1 MRSLDNIFGRPG
13 ADRRTI
19 ERADDA
25 WIDTQRNSLDARFV
39 IVTTKHSLVDDTP
52 ALVQLPHEALP
63 PGWLAWQS
71 VFLGFV
77 PGTASGTPL
86 FALAAPDEYVA
97 HFERHGRFAELRPLA
112 MRLPSTDAALVAH
125 ARAVI
130 HWHSTHRYCGGC
142 GQALE
147 CARGGH
153 ARRCVNDSCHMM
165 EIFPRI
171 DPVVI
176 MLVTHGDR
184 CLLGR
189 QHGWPPGRYSCL
201 AGFAE
206 AGETLEEAVRR
217 EVLEEAGVHVTD
229 VRYHSSQPWP
239 FPQSLMIGF
248 MARAESPDITLHDH
262 ELEDARWYSRADI
275 HRELAAG
282 TLRVSAPL
290 SIAYR
295 LLRDWYAEH
304 ADPAEL
310 DAHAE

>member
-1 MRSLDNIFGRPG
+1 MRSRDNIFGRPG

-19 ERADDA
+19 ERSDDA
-25 WIDTQRNSLDARFV
+25 WIDAQRNSLDARFT
-39 IVTTKHSLVDDTP
+39 IITAKHSLVDDTP
-52 ALVQLPHEALP
+52 ALVQLAHEALP

-71 VFLGFV
+71 VFLGV
-77 PGTASGTPL
+77 LDDAPL
-86 FALAAPDEYVA
+86 FALAAPGEHTA
-97 HFERHGRFAELRPLA
+97 HFERHGRFEELRAVAL
-112 MRLPSTDAALVAH
+112 RLSPTDAALVAH
-125 ARAVI
+125 ARAVM
-130 HWHSTHRYCGGC
+130 HWHATHRYCGGC
-142 GQALE
+142 GQELE

-153 ARRCVNDSCHMM
+153 ARRCTNGGCEMN

-171 DPVVI
+171 DPAVI
-176 MLVTHGDR
+176 MLVTHDDR

-189 QHGWPPGRYSCL
+189 QRGWPPGRYSCL

-217 EVLEEAGVHVTD
+217 EAFEEAGVAVDD

-248 MARAESPDITLHDH
+248 TARAVSPAITRHDH
-262 ELEDARWYSRADI
+262 ELEDARWLSRADI
-275 HRELAAG
+275 RRELAAG
-282 TLRVSAPL
+282 TLKLSAPL

-295 LLRDWYAEH
+295 LLRDWYAEG

-310 DAHAE
+310 DAHAG

>member
-1 MRSLDNIFGRPG
+1 MRSPENIFGRPG

-19 ERADDA
+19 ERSDDR
-25 WIDTQRNSLDARFV
+25 WIDAQRDSLDARFV
-39 IVTTKHSLVDDTP
+39 VITTKHSLVDDMP

-77 PGTASGTPL
+77 PTNNAPL
-86 FALAAPDEYVA
+86 FALDAPDEHRA
-97 HFERHGRFAELRPLA
+97 HFERHGRFAELRPVA
-112 MRLPSTDAALVAH
+112 MQLPPTDAALIAH
-125 ARAVI
+125 ARAVM
-130 HWHSTHRYCGGC
+130 HWHETHRYCGGC
-142 GQALE
+142 GQELE

-153 ARRCVNDSCHMM
+153 ARRCVNDACAMR

-171 DPVVI
+171 DPAVI
-176 MLVTHGDR
+176 MLVTHEDR

-248 MARAESPDITLHDH
+248 MARATAPDIVLHDH
-262 ELEDARWYSRADI
+262 ELEDARWVSRADI
-275 HRELAAG
+275 HRELRAG
-282 TLRVSAPL
+282 TLRLSAPL

-295 LLRDWYAEH
+295 LLRDWYAEG